1 MADPTAWMVDN
12 SFADFVLMPNMS
24 VTFMCM
30 VGYAF
35 FGGVKV
41 FSTSPASSTVAFKFV
56 NLIMTCTGGGILVPI
71 FINGIPVP
79 LANDYFIIA
88 MMIAFAIHHYFP
100 VLREV
105 YKISPIVKVWIVICF
120 ETFRSSVVFKLTTL
134 AATKIPASVM
144 SFPLFGPIACG
155 AIGGCGGA
163 FLPLNKG
170 LEPIKN
176 GLASPMFTAM
186 VGATVIHLFL
196 NTPLSDGCVDA
207 EKKVKVHL
215 AGYFIAVGLLNAF
228 GCYAPP
234 AKKA

>member
-1 MADPTAWMVDN
+1 MADPTAWMLKN
-12 SFADFVLMPNMS
+12 SFAEFVLMPNLPI
-24 VTFMCM
+24 TFMCM
-30 VGYAF
+30 LGYSF

-41 FSTSPASSTVAFKFV
+41 FTGAPATSSTSFKFV
-56 NLIMTCTGGGILVPI
+56 NLIMTCTGGGIMVPI
-71 FINGIPVP
+71 FLNGVPVP

-88 MMIAFAIHHYFP
+88 MMMSFALHHYFP

-105 YKISPIVKVWIVICF
+105 YKISPIFKVWIIVLF

-134 AATKIPASVM
+134 AATKIPGSIS
-144 SFPLFGPIACG
+144 SFPLFGPIMCG
-155 AIGGCGGA
+155 AVAGCGGA

-186 VGATVIHLFL
+186 VAAAVIHLYL
-196 NTPLSDGCVDA
+196 NTSLSDGCVDA
-207 EKKVKVHL
+207 PLKVRVHV

-228 GCYAPP
+228 SCY
-234 AKKA
+234 KT